1 MKIPT
6 FTLTLISLLLAVM
19 LFTVKYRVQA
29 LSDELEHL
37 DLQIV
42 ADREAL
48 HILKAEWSHLNH
60 PKRLQ
65 DMADRHLN
73 LEQIGA
79 EQISSIDEINEKLPN
94 QNQEYLQNKNHK
106 TQLGTAE

>member
-6 FTLTLISLLLAVM
+6 FTLALISALVAVM

-29 LSDELEHL
+29 LNDELEHL

-60 PKRLQ
+60 PKRLR

-73 LEQIGA
+73 LGQIDA
-79 EQISSIDEINEKLPN
+79 ERISSIEEINKKLPN
-94 QNQEYLQNKNHK
+94 QNQEYLQKQNHII
-106 TQLGTAE
+106 QLGTGE

>member
-1 MKIPT
+1 
-6 FTLTLISLLLAVM
+6 
-19 LFTVKYRVQA
+19 
-29 LSDELEHL
+29 
-37 DLQIV
+37 
-42 ADREAL
+42 
-48 HILKAEWSHLNH
+48 
-60 PKRLQ
+60 